1 MPGLTI
7 PFTGLKKQ
15 YNNLRSEILDV
26 TDEVLR
32 SGQLMAGNYT
42 AEFEN
47 WLARR
52 NHSKYAITCHSG
64 SQALE
69 IIAEYYR
76 IQSSVA
82 IPRVILPTMTYV
94 ATANAFIR
102 AGWEVWLA
110 DTDSYGMMD
119 NKKHV
124 PADLSVQATVLVGL
138 YGAAVNADSF
148 WATDLIIEDEI
159 GRAHV

>member
-1 MPGLTI
+1 MNGLKI

-15 YNNLRSEILDV
+15 YNNLRTEILDA

-47 WLARR
+47 WLAKKNR
-52 NHSKYAITCHSG
+52 SKYAVTCHSG

-76 IQSSVA
+76 LQSSVRP
-82 IPRVILPTMTYV
+82 PRVVIPSMTYV

-102 AGWEVWLA
+102 AGWEVYIA
-110 DTDSYGMMD
+110 DTD
-119 NKKHV
+119 
-124 PADLSVQATVLVGL
+124 
-138 YGAAVNADSF
+138 
-148 WATDLIIEDEI
+148 
-159 GRAHV
+159 